1 MNKKNET
8 NSTLQLTPHFSL
20 LEMVRSTS
28 HPEVPNNPTPKQ
40 VENLRRVCQW
50 LEDLRR
56 LYNERYGGPGADL
69 PINVSSGY
77 RSYKLNN
84 KVGGARDSNH
94 LMGCAADLVC
104 RDCAQAVQYAALLME
119 ISVDR
124 GAWDE
129 IIIEKK
135 FNHFWLHFAV
145 CPPSIVNRSKVTV
158 IEKR

>member
-1 MNKKNET
+1 
-8 NSTLQLTPHFSL
+8 
-20 LEMVRSTS
+20 
-28 HPEVPNNPTPKQ
+28 
-40 VENLRRVCQW
+40 
-50 LEDLRR
+50 
-56 LYNERYGGPGADL
+56 
-69 PINVSSGY
+69 VSSGY

-94 LMGCAADLVC
+94 LIGCAADIVC

-124 GAWDE
+124 GPWDE

-135 FNHFWLHFAV
+135 FNRFWLHFAV
-145 CPPSIVNRSKVTV
+145 RPQTLPNRCKVTV

>member
-1 MNKKNET
+1 MT
-8 NSTLQLTPHFSL
+8 NPESKLTEHFTLK
-20 LEMVRSTS
+20 EMVASQN
-28 HPEVPNNPTPKQ
+28 HPDIYNVPAPAHI
-40 VENLRRVCQW
+40 ENLRRVCQW

-56 LYNERYGGPGADL
+56 LYNERYGTPAKDEPL
-69 PINVSSGY
+69 RVSSGY

-94 LMGCAADLVC
+94 LMGSAADLVC
-104 RDCAQAVQYAALLME
+104 RDCAQAVQYATLLME
-119 ISVDR
+119 VSVGR
-124 GAWDE
+124 GPWDE

-145 CPPSIVNRSKVTV
+145 RPQTLPNRCKVTV

>member
-1 MNKKNET
+1 MTNLET
-8 NSTLQLTPHFSL
+8 KLTEHFTLK
-20 LEMVRSTS
+20 EMVASQN
-28 HPEVPNNPTPKQ
+28 HPDIYNVPAPAQ
-40 VENLRRVCQW
+40 IENLRRVCQW

-56 LYNERYGGPGADL
+56 LYNERYGTPAKDEPL
-69 PINVSSGY
+69 RVSSGY

-104 RDCAQAVQYAALLME
+104 NDCAQAVQYAALLME

-124 GAWDE
+124 GPWDE

-145 CPPSIVNRSKVTV
+145 RPPIIVNRSKVTV

>member
-1 MNKKNET
+1 MTNLET
-8 NSTLQLTPHFSL
+8 KLTEHFTLK
-20 LEMVRSTS
+20 EMVASQN
-28 HPEVPNNPTPKQ
+28 HPDIYNVPAPAQ
-40 VENLRRVCQW
+40 IENLRRVCQW

-56 LYNERYGGPGADL
+56 LYNERYGTPAKDE
-69 PINVSSGY
+69 PVRVSSGY

-94 LMGCAADLVC
+94 LIGCAADIVC
-104 RDCAQAVQYAALLME
+104 RDCAQAVQYATLLME
-119 ISVDR
+119 VSVDR
-124 GAWDE
+124 GPWDE

-145 CPPSIVNRSKVTV
+145 RPPSIVNRSKVTV

>member
-1 MNKKNET
+1 MMNPET
-8 NSTLQLTPHFSL
+8 KLTEHFTLK
-20 LEMVRSTS
+20 EMVTS
-28 HPEVPNNPTPKQ
+28 QNHPDIYNVPAPAQ
-40 VENLRRVCQW
+40 IENLRRVCQW

-56 LYNERYGGPGADL
+56 LYNERYGTPAKDEPL
-69 PINVSSGY
+69 RVSSGY

-94 LMGCAADLVC
+94 LIGCAADIVC
-104 RDCAQAVQYAALLME
+104 RDCAQAVQYATLLME
-119 ISVDR
+119 VSVDR
-124 GAWDE
+124 GPWDE

-145 CPPSIVNRSKVTV
+145 RPQTLPNRCKVTV

>member
-1 MNKKNET
+1 MTSLEISQVIGK
-8 NSTLQLTPHFSL
+8 PHNDVMKAIRKMEPAWESEHQGKFSL
-20 LEMVRSTS
+20 TQIRE
-28 HPEVPNNPTPKQ
+28 EIPNGGYR
-40 VENLRRVCQW
+40 LRPAKY
-50 LEDLRR
+50 EPLR
-56 LYNERYGGPGADL
+56 
-69 PINVSSGY
+69 VSSGY

-94 LMGCAADLVC
+94 LIGCAADIIC

-119 ISVDR
+119 VSVGR
-124 GAWDE
+124 GPWDE

-145 CPPSIVNRSKVTV
+145 RPQMLPNRCKVTV

>member
-1 MNKKNET
+1 MTNLET
-8 NSTLQLTPHFSL
+8 KLTEHFTLK
-20 LEMVRSTS
+20 EMVASQN
-28 HPEVPNNPTPKQ
+28 HPDIYNVPAPAQ
-40 VENLRRVCQW
+40 IENLRRVCQW

-56 LYNERYGGPGADL
+56 LYNERYGTPAKDEPL
-69 PINVSSGY
+69 RVSSGY

-94 LMGCAADLVC
+94 LIGCAADLVC

-145 CPPSIVNRSKVTV
+145 RPSSIVNRSKVTV

>member
-1 MNKKNET
+1 M
-8 NSTLQLTPHFSL
+8 
-20 LEMVRSTS
+20 
-28 HPEVPNNPTPKQ
+28 
-40 VENLRRVCQW
+40 
-50 LEDLRR
+50 
-56 LYNERYGGPGADL
+56 
-69 PINVSSGY
+69 SSGY

-84 KVGGARDSNH
+84 KVGGAKDSNH
-94 LMGCAADLVC
+94 LSGYAADLVC

-124 GAWDE
+124 GPWDE

-145 CPPSIVNRSKVTV
+145 RPQHLPNRCKVTV

>member
-1 MNKKNET
+1 MTNLET
-8 NSTLQLTPHFSL
+8 KLTEHFTLK
-20 LEMVRSTS
+20 EMVASQN
-28 HPEVPNNPTPKQ
+28 HPDIYNVPAPAQ
-40 VENLRRVCQW
+40 IENLRCVCQW

-56 LYNERYGGPGADL
+56 LYNERYGTPAKDEPL
-69 PINVSSGY
+69 NVSSGY

-94 LMGCAADLVC
+94 LIGCAADIVC

-145 CPPSIVNRSKVTV
+145 RPPSIVNRSKVTV